1 MSFPSMAG
9 RRRHLVGIRAEGD
22 GDTTGLEAGTE
33 AAGAG
38 VVSVLV
44 SCEYKEMPIIE
55 CSEAFNRKMGPVG
68 DGAMFHKLLDRR
80 HRKGFQE
87 WMDKII
93 DLQLEGRGE
102 EAQSMSSLAVRLRPT
117 GQQRACVMAVCQID
131 FNLSLKDTD
140 RCQVFLLFQDWQ
152 LGFRIRQHVEVMGE
166 DELGGGSSCRGTPRI
181 IGGEQVGR
189 LPLGL

>member
-9 RRRHLVGIRAEGD
+9 RRRHLVGIRSEGNR
-22 GDTTGLEAGTE
+22 DTAGPEAGAE
-33 AAGAG
+33 AADAG
-38 VVSVLV
+38 PVSVLV
-44 SCEYKEMPIIE
+44 SCGYKEMPIIE
-55 CSEAFNRKMGPVG
+55 CSEAFNRKMGPIRA
-68 DGAMFHKLLDRR
+68 GATLCELLDRR
-80 HRKGFQE
+80 QRKWFHK

-93 DLQLEGRGE
+93 DLQLGGRGE